1 MNFNMNPAQ
10 EKQSGSKDATDIR
23 QGPKKTRKV
32 KTRSSRGKKVQ
43 TDRTNSRFGI
53 RYLHHHM
60 FEEGTPE
67 SKQPCPSVEC
77 KCGSGM
83 AAVYSAKTLIALT
96 CSILILLIGVTF
108 MLVGYVI
115 PRRPVVYIER
125 GDGSRIPVDKTA
137 LTFNTMLDDFTLVGT
152 VLISIGALLFC
163 VVLLLPVCRAT
174 NRRGDYR
181 KAPTEEAPVRREMSM
196 DSLSSSNQTDS
207 LERRSSSGATS
218 SSSSIQKIPV
228 LALVH
233 NVQQREPQRSP
244 SNIHEY
250 RLAANKHKD
259 SFEEEN

>member
-1 MNFNMNPAQ
+1 MNSAQ
-10 EKQSGSKDATDIR
+10 GKQSGSKNAAADICQ
-23 QGPKKTRKV
+23 QGAKKPRKLR
-32 KTRSSRGKKVQ
+32 TRSSRGKKAQ
-43 TDRTNSRFGI
+43 TDNSRFGI

-60 FEEGTPE
+60 FDEGTPE

-77 KCGSGM
+77 KCGSRM

-125 GDGSRIPVDKTA
+125 GDGSRIPVDKSA

-163 VVLLLPVCRAT
+163 IVLLLPVCRAT

-181 KAPTEEAPVRREMSM
+181 KAPTEELTPVRREMSS
-196 DSLSSSNQTDS
+196 DSLSSSHQTDS

-233 NVQQREPQRSP
+233 NVQPQAPQRSP
-244 SNIHEY
+244 SSIHEY